1 MADGMDR
8 GAMRDLAAEMGVL
21 ASVLIDNRALVTVRG
36 VLGAEDFSAPRHA
49 VIFETF
55 VALAE
60 KGEPLDVLTVTA
72 ALRDAERLNAVGGAQ
87 YIGEL
92 TDYIPTIAHC
102 EAHARSVADLA
113 QRRRTV
119 DAAARIAAYAR
130 EHGGDDLAGYAMKL
144 LREAAPRISQQVKTA
159 EQVADALSARLEH
172 VIAQGPESTDTVGL
186 RTGMP
191 TLDETL
197 SLGDGR
203 LYVVAARPAMGKSAL
218 AGQIAHH
225 VAAGDRGRVL
235 FFAEEMPAVEVA
247 HRDVAG
253 RAGVDVR
260 AAERGTIDQIAVN
273 AYVAELNTFNSRK
286 IIYDD
291 TPRVTIEHIEALC
304 QRYAAEGRVA
314 LVVVDYLQLLS
325 MPRAER
331 HDLAVGEVTSR
342 LKALAKS
349 LSCPVIAVSQL
360 NRDCE
365 SRPDKRPQLADLRD
379 SGRVEQDADGVVFIY
394 RDEVYHRDSKDKGF
408 AEILVAKQRNGPT
421 GAVRLRW
428 RAEFVRFEDP
438 KNDDVLYAVGGYVM
452 GGA

>member
-1 MADGMDR
+1 
-8 GAMRDLAAEMGVL
+8 MRDLAAEMGVL
-21 ASVLIDNRALVTVRG
+21 AAVLIDNRALVTVRG

-60 KGEPLDVLTVTA
+60 KGEPLDVLTVVA
-72 ALRDAERLNAVGGAQ
+72 ELRDAERLNSVGGAQ

-102 EAHARSVADLA
+102 EAHARIVADLA

-159 EQVADALSARLEH
+159 EQVAEALSARLEH

-253 RAGVDVR
+253 RAGVDDDIEPVAKREERVARAGGPDRGVR
-260 AAERGTIDQIAVN
+260 TEH
-273 AYVAELNTFNSRK
+273 
-286 IIYDD
+286 
-291 TPRVTIEHIEALC
+291 RVRLAGWVQPLGLPPKRLSLHVIEA
-304 QRYAAEGRVA
+304 RDPAEALLDFVDQVLEVGVGGRFDGRRLDGSCGRWGRGFGRRGRRCGRGRNRTASVRP
-314 LVVVDYLQLLS
+314 VVVD
-325 MPRAER
+325 
-331 HDLAVGEVTSR
+331 
-342 LKALAKS
+342 
-349 LSCPVIAVSQL
+349 PV
-360 NRDCE
+360 D
-365 SRPDKRPQLADLRD
+365 
-379 SGRVEQDADGVVFIY
+379 
-394 RDEVYHRDSKDKGF
+394 
-408 AEILVAKQRNGPT
+408 
-421 GAVRLRW
+421 GAVLTITGKIGEID
-428 RAEFVRFEDP
+428 AENNIVRVDISTVFNETA
-438 KNDDVLYAVGGYVM
+438 VLGKAQARVRI
-452 GGA
+452 